1 MANFVP
7 RNVTYPP
14 LCVGGEG
21 GGQETE
27 EFKIHHL
34 IILVLYNFL
43 SPFRFFIVKSKH
55 LNRLLTDSNI

>member
-1 MANFVP
+1 MSHILPYV
-7 RNVTYPP
+7 YEEG
-14 LCVGGEG
+14 VGVKIV
-21 GGQETE
+21 

-34 IILVLYNFL
+34 IILVVYNFL